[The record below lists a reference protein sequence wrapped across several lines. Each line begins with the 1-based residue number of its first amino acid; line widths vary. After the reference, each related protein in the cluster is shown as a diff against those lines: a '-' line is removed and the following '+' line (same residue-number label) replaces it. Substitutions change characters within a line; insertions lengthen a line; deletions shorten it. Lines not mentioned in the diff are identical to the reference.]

1 MIPYSPPPPPTIPSP
16 AQYNVE
22 SAKKTIDTRV
32 QHCMWGGVE
41 WGWACVVLKK
51 RNKCK
56 FHY

>member
-1 MIPYSPPPPPTIPSP
+1 MIPYSPPPPIPSP

-22 SAKKTIDTRV
+22 SAKKTINTRV

>member
-1 MIPYSPPPPPTIPSP
+1 MIPYSPPPIPSP

-41 WGWACVVLKK
+41 WSGGGHGRFKK
-51 RNKCK
+51 AQQM
-56 FHY
+56 